1 MDSRHQPQERPHDS
15 EALTPPLPE
24 PDAVPS
30 DSPTGDSPE
39 PAEYVPS
46 RAVLEALDWVQTIV
60 TSIILV
66 SLIFSLAAR
75 VIGVLGPS
83 METTLYTGQ
92 KLLISDLFYTP
103 KYGDIV
109 VFTKK
114 DIHLTLATITEDEP
128 LVKRIIATEGQ
139 TVDVNYDQ
147 GLVYVDG
154 QALDEPY
161 IREATKLQGT
171 LPLPCTVPSGFV
183 FVMGDNRNH
192 STDSRAQEIGL
203 IDTRYILGKV
213 LLRVWPL
220 AQFGSVR

>member
-1 MDSRHQPQERPHDS
+1 MEAPAFPASGWEFASPAAGRAEDMADSAVS
-15 EALTPPLPE
+15 
-24 PDAVPS
+24 VPS
-30 DSPTGDSPE
+30 KGL
-39 PAEYVPS
+39 
-46 RAVLEALDWVQTIV
+46 LEAFDWVQTIV

-66 SLIFSLAAR
+66 SLFFSLAAR

-83 METTLYTGQ
+83 MEDTLFTGQ

-114 DIHLTLATITEDEP
+114 DIHLSLPAITKDEP
-128 LVKRIIATEGQ
+128 LVKRVIATGGQ
-139 TVDVNYDQ
+139 TVDIDYGK

-154 QALDEPY
+154 QVLDEPY
-161 IREATKLQGT
+161 IREITKLTGS
-171 LPLPCTVPSGFV
+171 LPLPCTVPEGSV

-192 STDSRAQEIGL
+192 STDSRDAEVGL
-203 IDTRYILGKV
+203 IDSRYILGKV

-220 AQFGSVR
+220 DQFGLVR